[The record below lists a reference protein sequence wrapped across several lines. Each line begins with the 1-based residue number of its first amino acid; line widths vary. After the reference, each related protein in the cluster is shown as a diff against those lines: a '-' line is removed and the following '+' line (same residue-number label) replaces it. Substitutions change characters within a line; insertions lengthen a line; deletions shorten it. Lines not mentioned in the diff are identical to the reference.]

1 MTEERRPS
9 SDALLSDCHMQ
20 YALGAS
26 FDSIAPSRLKPAGSF
41 PDLAFSMIFET
52 TGTTWSIFELSHSCC
67 TTNVFASMALRRASL
82 RIGIL
87 PAGEFYRRAPAW
99 FAIHLAKVLGVRDVF
114 DVSLK
119 LEHSLPFCGLSKL
132 FPSVSI
138 QRWCN
143 LQVDIL
149 EIQSPREEDAEKIE
163 PTLRKMLNG
172 LGARLI
178 RFNRYSSKNLEA
190 VIGCKCAV
198 DNSTVALIEWAGC
211 IPVTPVNYHGGI
223 EHCRLLAFT
232 KDTLDR
238 AMKGLSKVSKFQIES
253 KAVVS
258 RESARGAITVPVDEF
273 LSALTKKQL
282 AAFISAMQMGYYGM
296 PKGATID
303 EIASKQGMKRST
315 YEEHL
320 RKAELKILQAVRPYA
335 GLAYVTSKGD

>member
-1 MTEERRPS
+1 M
-9 SDALLSDCHMQ
+9 
-20 YALGAS
+20 
-26 FDSIAPSRLKPAGSF
+26 
-41 PDLAFSMIFET
+41 
-52 TGTTWSIFELSHSCC
+52 
-67 TTNVFASMALRRASL
+67 
-82 RIGIL
+82 
-87 PAGEFYRRAPAW
+87 
-99 FAIHLAKVLGVRDVF
+99 F

-119 LEHSLPFCGLSKL
+119 LDHSLPFCGLSKE

-149 EIQSPREEDAEKIE
+149 EIQSPREEEAGKVE
-163 PTLRKMLNG
+163 PALRKMLST

-190 VIGCKCAV
+190 VIGCRCAV
-198 DNSTVALIEWAGC
+198 DNSTVARIEWAGC
-211 IPVTPVNYHGGI
+211 IPVMPVNYHGGQ
-223 EHCRLLAFT
+223 EYCRVLAFT
-232 KDTLDR
+232 KNNLDG
-238 AMKGLSKVSKFQIES
+238 ALSSLSKVSKLEIES
-253 KAVVS
+253 KSVIP

-273 LSALTKKQL
+273 LGTLTKKQL
-282 AAFISAMQMGYYGM
+282 AAFIIAMQMGYYGM

-335 GLAYVTSKGD
+335 RLAYVTSKGRE